1 MWQDDHLIEN
11 NKPTPNEQLKF
22 LKHIQQIL
30 QSGTFTSTYKFAL
43 LISITRLAIEQG
55 QDTGAALHLEYQDIA
70 EKFID
75 LYWKQSLPFQF
86 NQYEPFFLKQS
97 TGQQAKIIS
106 EIQKAQ
112 QQFKTLAALRTDVLY
127 WNRLKRTVATT
138 VKQMPVVY
146 LQNLNGQTV
155 EFLYCLEDS
164 KQSLKLLPKVMYCLR
179 QFSEIV
185 EELCQKRWIDFVRL
199 NKHNLVVLDGLPDLD
214 EFMFAPSRNQLGR
227 VADYSQILKTIEQ

>member
-75 LYWKQSLPFQF
+75 LYWKQSQG
-86 NQYEPFFLKQS
+86 QLK
-97 TGQQAKIIS
+97 
-106 EIQKAQ
+106 
-112 QQFKTLAALRTDVLY
+112 F
-127 WNRLKRTVATT
+127 
-138 VKQMPVVY
+138 
-146 LQNLNGQTV
+146 
-155 EFLYCLEDS
+155 
-164 KQSLKLLPKVMYCLR
+164 SL
-179 QFSEIV
+179 
-185 EELCQKRWIDFVRL
+185 
-199 NKHNLVVLDGLPDLD
+199 
-214 EFMFAPSRNQLGR
+214 
-227 VADYSQILKTIEQ
+227 

>member
-1 MWQDDHLIEN
+1 MLFSIAEI
-11 NKPTPNEQLKF
+11 PTPQEQLKF

-86 NQYEPFFLKQS
+86 NQYEPFTIHQS
-97 TGQQAKIIS
+97 TGKQAKIIS

-112 QQFKTLAALRTDVLY
+112 QQFKTLAALRKD
-127 WNRLKRTVATT
+127 
-138 VKQMPVVY
+138 
-146 LQNLNGQTV
+146 
-155 EFLYCLEDS
+155 
-164 KQSLKLLPKVMYCLR
+164 
-179 QFSEIV
+179 
-185 EELCQKRWIDFVRL
+185 
-199 NKHNLVVLDGLPDLD
+199 
-214 EFMFAPSRNQLGR
+214 
-227 VADYSQILKTIEQ
+227 

>member
-1 MWQDDHLIEN
+1 MLFSTAEI
-11 NKPTPNEQLKF
+11 PTPHEQLKF

-86 NQYEPFFLKQS
+86 NQYEPFSLNKPLDSKQKS
-97 TGQQAKIIS
+97 SVKSKGTATIQDLGRTENRCTLLEQAKANS
-106 EIQKAQ
+106 GNNGKAN
-112 QQFKTLAALRTDVLY
+112 AG
-127 WNRLKRTVATT
+127 
-138 VKQMPVVY
+138 VY

-155 EFLYCLEDS
+155 EFL
-164 KQSLKLLPKVMYCLR
+164 
-179 QFSEIV
+179 
-185 EELCQKRWIDFVRL
+185 
-199 NKHNLVVLDGLPDLD
+199 
-214 EFMFAPSRNQLGR
+214 
-227 VADYSQILKTIEQ
+227 